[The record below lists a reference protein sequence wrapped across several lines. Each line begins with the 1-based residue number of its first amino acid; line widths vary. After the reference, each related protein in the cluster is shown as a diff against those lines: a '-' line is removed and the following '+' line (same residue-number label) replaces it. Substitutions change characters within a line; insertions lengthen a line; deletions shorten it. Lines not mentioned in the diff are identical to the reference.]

1 MQDTQFRSLDGEDP
15 LEATHSSILD
25 WKIPWTEE
33 PGRATV
39 HGITEEWVRHD
50 LVTKQQQTLLSSW
63 IIQVNTDLFPNWD
76 F

>member
-1 MQDTQFRSLDGEDP
+1 MQDTQVRSSDGEDP
-15 LEATHSSILD
+15 LEATHPSILD

-33 PGRATV
+33 PGRATA
-39 HGITEEWVRHD
+39 HGIREEWARQD

-63 IIQVNTDLFPNWD
+63 IIQVSTDLFPNWD